1 MLYLNINDTSIEVIQ
16 TNKSL
21 IGAETITAVSR
32 REIPDG
38 LIINGMI
45 ADTEKLVGVLNE
57 IFSSAYPKSI
67 KDKTVSL
74 LISDKQAFTSRFMID
89 APSDDLAKS
98 VIDQV
103 KKVLPYDPTELENF
117 YKVIGEKD
125 NKKEIFYAAMAK
137 NAILNFS
144 RFLSKNGIK
153 LTFLTSRS
161 ISLFVLMKYIVAEEE
176 SVLYCE
182 VNKKAVEFT
191 LFDKNGIIESF
202 EKKHG
207 VKSFS
212 AEVKAVI
219 KSYIDNKNIKIQ
231 KVILAG
237 NGAIEIHSL
246 DVSDMVGIPVVKM
259 GDIIEE
265 ILQKTKLVLDTGGLP
280 KMLFVNTL
288 SLILFS
294 ASNSPANFIADFS
307 PDVEATSDSSK
318 LAKETEKKEILTEE
332 KKTPEVKTV
341 SDVSTME
348 MTDQI
353 ISPVVEEKRNINKLV
368 IFGIAA
374 FVGII
379 IFVLVFFLIQKSK
392 ETGTFNFFQAKPTLT
407 PVPTIIPTMT
417 PTPTIDPQLKRSN
430 LKISVQN
437 GTEKS
442 GYEKDIATYLEEK
455 GYKNVAKSNADKTDY
470 DTSLISIK
478 ADKVNYT
485 TLLVVD
491 LKEKIDTTTIKELA
505 ADSKFDA
512 VVVLGKK

>member
-1 MLYLNINDTSIEVIQ
+1 
-16 TNKSL
+16 
-21 IGAETITAVSR
+21 
-32 REIPDG
+32 
-38 LIINGMI
+38 
-45 ADTEKLVGVLNE
+45 
-57 IFSSAYPKSI
+57 
-67 KDKTVSL
+67 
-74 LISDKQAFTSRFMID
+74 
-89 APSDDLAKS
+89 
-98 VIDQV
+98 
-103 KKVLPYDPTELENF
+103 
-117 YKVIGEKD
+117 
-125 NKKEIFYAAMAK
+125 
-137 NAILNFS
+137 
-144 RFLSKNGIK
+144 
-153 LTFLTSRS
+153 
-161 ISLFVLMKYIVAEEE
+161 
-176 SVLYCE
+176 
-182 VNKKAVEFT
+182 
-191 LFDKNGIIESF
+191 
-202 EKKHG
+202 
-207 VKSFS
+207 
-212 AEVKAVI
+212 
-219 KSYIDNKNIKIQ
+219 
-231 KVILAG
+231 
-237 NGAIEIHSL
+237 
-246 DVSDMVGIPVVKM
+246 
-259 GDIIEE
+259 
-265 ILQKTKLVLDTGGLP
+265 
-280 KMLFVNTL
+280 MLFVNTL

-442 GYEKDIATYLEEK
+442 GYAKDIATYLEEK